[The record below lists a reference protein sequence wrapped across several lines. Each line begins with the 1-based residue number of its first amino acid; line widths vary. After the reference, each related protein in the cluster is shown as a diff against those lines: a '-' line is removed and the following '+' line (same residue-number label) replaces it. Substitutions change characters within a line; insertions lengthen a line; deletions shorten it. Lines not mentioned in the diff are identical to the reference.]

1 MTSENPPAASPADKS
16 WDIRHPAVFLAT
28 GFGAGLLPRAPGT
41 WGSLLAVGLAWG
53 IVQVWGPA
61 GLAVGAALAFG
72 VGVWVSGVC
81 IDKYGAEDPKQVVI
95 DEIAGQWLVLLV
107 VPPGLADYALGF
119 ILFRVFDILKPWPV
133 SWADRTIK
141 GGLGVMLDDILAA
154 VYAIIVLLGITALM
168 GV

>member
-1 MTSENPPAASPADKS
+1 MTSENPPAASPAEKG
-16 WDIRHPAVFLAT
+16 WDLRHPAVFLAT

-81 IDKYGAEDPKQVVI
+81 IDKYGAEDPKQVVV

-107 VPPGLADYALGF
+107 VPPGLLELREVQGVVAVDPVEDRRQVLRQLPEAPLE
-119 ILFRVFDILKPWPV
+119 LARRVPRRGPSKPP
-133 SWADRTIK
+133 S
-141 GGLGVMLDDILAA
+141 
-154 VYAIIVLLGITALM
+154 
-168 GV
+168 

>member
-1 MTSENPPAASPADKS
+1 MDSDQKKWTLRN
-16 WDIRHPAVFLAT
+16 PAVFLAT
-28 GFGAGLLPRAPGT
+28 GFGVGLLPKAPGT
-41 WGSLLAVGLAWG
+41 WGSVLAVALAWP
-53 IVQVWGPA
+53 IYV
-61 GLAVGAALAFG
+61 AVGQIGLTIAAFAAFAI
-72 VGVWVSGVC
+72 GVWSSNVC
-81 IDKYGAEDPKQVVI
+81 IGKYGAEDPKQVVV

-107 VPPGLADYALGF
+107 VPPGLLDYALGF